1 LELSEFEKKYKLLL
15 NKLDMNENRLDA
27 LKTPEKKEAESEE
40 ASRRLSAKNPEKLD
54 GGQGEG
60 RFPSRL
66 KTTLEPHHSP
76 DQLDRLPVRVLR
88 SVSNHI
94 PDIRPVESFGPKEH
108 WSAWNPELKHKGE

>member
-1 LELSEFEKKYKLLL
+1 MELSEFEKKYKLLL

-40 ASRRLSAKNPEKLD
+40 ASRRLYAKNPEKLD

-66 KTTLEPHHSP
+66 KTTLEPQHSP
-76 DQLDRLPVRVLR
+76 DQLDRLPVRVYAR
-88 SVSNHI
+88 SATTYPTSAQSN
-94 PDIRPVESFGPKEH
+94 PSAQGTLECLESRIETQR
-108 WSAWNPELKHKGE
+108 